1 MLESSLSSMDDSL
14 TSNTI
19 TPLSSSTSPFVLIS
33 FSHSIFV
40 KLNKKNFLILRKQVE
55 TAIKGYKLS
64 KFINEID
71 SIPPKF
77 LSSMDEAS
85 GKINKDYSD

>member
-1 MLESSLSSMDDSL
+1 MMLRDSFD
-14 TSNTI
+14 N
-19 TPLSSSTSPFVLIS
+19 FVL
-33 FSHSIFV
+33 
-40 KLNKKNFLILRKQVE
+40 LQVE

-64 KFINEID
+64 KFINESD

-85 GKINKDYSD
+85 GKINKDYSDWGQ